1 MELFIIFD
9 KSEAEVKL
17 VDFTFYKFLDFNVTA
32 CEWGLYVL
40 RNEKIYFN
48 GNQFGLRVMMICN
61 SNAKCRKIHRF
72 ICCVVVNVLDDSD
85 YLLEL
90 ERRVTSFLE
99 LCS

>member
-1 MELFIIFD
+1 MSQHVNGD
-9 KSEAEVKL
+9 
-17 VDFTFYKFLDFNVTA
+17 
-32 CEWGLYVL
+32 YVL

-48 GNQFGLRVMMICN
+48 GNQFGFRVMTICN
-61 SNAKCRKIHRF
+61 SNAKCRKIYRF
-72 ICCVVVNVLDDSD
+72 ICCVVVNVLNDSD

>member
-1 MELFIIFD
+1 MIKAKQKSNWSTLLFTNSSILMSQHVNGD
-9 KSEAEVKL
+9 
-17 VDFTFYKFLDFNVTA
+17 
-32 CEWGLYVL
+32 YVL